1 MNNKLQDL
9 IIFLLNLQQELKC
22 CPTNLLTNSM
32 EHSPSWEAD
41 SSSTNQEISLI
52 LLNFK
57 LHYPLHKSLPL
68 PPVVSHINPF
78 HAHPTH
84 LFHFNIILPT
94 KPRFPTVQFRQQMQ
108 NCQFLST
115 CMMDNMH

>member
-1 MNNKLQDL
+1 MNNQLQDF
-9 IIFLLNLQQELKC
+9 IIFLLNLQQEVKC
-22 CPTNLLTNSM
+22 CPTNLPTNSM

-52 LLNFK
+52 LLNPK
-57 LHYPLHKSLPL
+57 LHYPVHKSPTF
-68 PPVVSHINPF
+68 PPVSHINPV
-78 HAHPTH
+78 HACPTH
-84 LFHFNIILPT
+84 LIHFNIIPQLCLGLPN
-94 KPRFPTVQFRQQMQ
+94 VQFRQMQ